1 MAWCVAWSEAGIEAW
16 SVAGSVAGIE
26 AGSEAGIEA
35 GERGG
40 ERGGGECAR
49 RHRVE
54 RVGGRLIV
62 RVERVGGRLI
72 VRVERVGGRLNVMK
86 RVGGWH
92 RRVELWRQSLAQ
104 RLAGVR
110 VVRRRRLV
118 QQHRGDEG
126 QPGVHAGGG
135 GRLLLHRLGERGGER
150 GGERSGVCGY
160 VGRRLQLH
168 LLRRRRLGLRCGQG
182 A

>member
-16 SVAGSVAGIE
+16 SVAGSV

-49 RHRVE
+49 RH
-54 RVGGRLIV
+54 

>member
-16 SVAGSVAGIE
+16 SVAGSV

-49 RHRVE
+49 RH
-54 RVGGRLIV
+54 

-150 GGERSGVCGY
+150 GGERSSGVCGY